1 MNLDMSVALEAVEND
16 PELLRIVL
24 EAMLEETPN
33 LVEQLDQAIRN
44 DDVVTVQRAA
54 HTINGTMRLFPDQP
68 VRSFAGQLE
77 KMGRE
82 KDLTGAAVVFE
93 SLRSAASEFS
103 SQLQASLGS
112 N

>member
-1 MNLDMSVALEAVEND
+1 MKLDMSAALEAVEND
-16 PELLRIVL
+16 QDLLRIVL
-24 EAMLEETPN
+24 EALLEETPN
-33 LVEQLDQAIRN
+33 LVEQLDQAIRH
-44 DDVVTVQRAA
+44 DDASTVQRAA

-77 KMGRE
+77 TMGRE

-93 SLRSAASEFS
+93 SLRSAANEFR
-103 SQLQASLGS
+103 SQLKASLG